1 MEVVFRCLED
11 GSLLFLDHVVSLLV
25 RSDKY
30 ELVLGKAFSPRVR
43 VYPFRS
49 YSLQAVVL

>member
-1 MEVVFRCLED
+1 MEVYFRGLED
-11 GSLLFLDHVVSLLV
+11 GSLVFLDHVVSLLV

-43 VYPFRS
+43 FFSFRS